1 MPKLSPDTQ
10 RARREHIL
18 DAAELCFSRAGFHR
32 CTMQDICKEA
42 GVSPGALYL
51 YFDSK
56 EDLIAG
62 IAERER
68 AEFQSRFAD
77 MADAPDFLQALS
89 VLGEQYFVEEP
100 AHRRLMCVEIGV
112 EATRNDTVSE
122 IYRSVDDVVM
132 QSFET
137 LFQRLKNEGRIQPT
151 EDIPTLA
158 KLFALIG
165 DGMVWRRATDPKFDA
180 ETLLPAVTRLIT
192 LMMQPTPIADTEK
205 TEAETETPA
214 NVAAQKVQA

>member
-10 RARREHIL
+10 RARRENIL
-18 DAAELCFSRAGFHR
+18 DAAEVCFARAGFHQ

-62 IAERER
+62 IAERDR
-68 AEFQSRFAD
+68 AQFQSRFANL
-77 MADAPDFLQALS
+77 ADAPDFLEALS
-89 VLGEQYFVEEP
+89 ILGEQYFVDEP
-100 AHRRLMCVEIGV
+100 AERRLMCIEIGV
-112 EATRNDTVSE
+112 EATRNENVAE
-122 IYRSVDDVVM
+122 IYHSVDKFIL

-137 LFQRLKNEGRIQPT
+137 LFGRLKDEGRIAPD

-165 DGMVWRRATDPKFDA
+165 DGMVWRRATDPNFDA
-180 ETLLPAVTRLIT
+180 SALLPAVTRLVN
-192 LMMQPTPIADTEK
+192 MMIKPTDAGMSRAGP
-205 TEAETETPA
+205 
-214 NVAAQKVQA
+214 NVELKRAKA

>member
-10 RARREHIL
+10 RARRENIL
-18 DAAELCFSRAGFHR
+18 DAAEVCFARAGFHS

-62 IAERER
+62 IAERDR
-68 AEFQSRFAD
+68 AQFQSRFANL
-77 MADAPDFLQALS
+77 ADAPDFLEALS
-89 VLGEQYFVEEP
+89 ILGEQYFIDEP
-100 AHRRLMCVEIGV
+100 SERRLMCIEIGV
-112 EATRNDTVSE
+112 EATRNKKVAE
-122 IYRSVDDVVM
+122 IYHSVDKFIL

-137 LFQRLKNEGRIQPT
+137 LFARLRDEGRIAPE

-165 DGMVWRRATDPKFDA
+165 DGMVWRRATDPSFDA
-180 ETLLPAVTRLIT
+180 GALLPAVTRLVN
-192 LMMQPTPIADTEK
+192 MMIKP
-205 TEAETETPA
+205 TETGVETSVPA
-214 NVAAQKVQA
+214 AEPKRARA